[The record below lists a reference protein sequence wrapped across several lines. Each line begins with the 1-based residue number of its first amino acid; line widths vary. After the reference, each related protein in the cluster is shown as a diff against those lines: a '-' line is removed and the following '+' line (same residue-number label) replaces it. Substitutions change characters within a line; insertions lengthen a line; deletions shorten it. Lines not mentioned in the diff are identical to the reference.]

1 MILGD
6 LSRTPQAVCEC
17 HDSFTLA
24 SLEDTH
30 RRWLSI
36 PRSQPTKYPGP
47 KLPHSKTAGWGL
59 ERRASHDGWPFF
71 MPQTQD
77 FEPTASPLQSPFA
90 LLAGGLDS
98 IFQSKLDFILQETTR
113 GPARNLVSNSSIAVD
128 EDAGRKSFYIVLIGN
143 ALVAQ

>member
-59 ERRASHDGWPFF
+59 ERRASHDGWPLF

-77 FEPTASPLQSPFA
+77 FEPSAWPLQSHLIYLPAGWAPFSRA
-90 LLAGGLDS
+90 SWISFSRKLREAAPGTWSVIRPLRSMKMLAGSPLTEYLS
-98 IFQSKLDFILQETTR
+98 AIS
-113 GPARNLVSNSSIAVD
+113 
-128 EDAGRKSFYIVLIGN
+128 
-143 ALVAQ
+143 